1 MHWYMVCMCT
11 PSQKVWL
18 ECLCGW
24 QSNDNHRAVN
34 IIIIC
39 WHLLHCGNINKPT
52 AGHYHTVIH
61 FSSYTHVLTG
71 SHSRADEAMSSQP
84 SASSFSAHQNVQR
97 SWFNLLPLGSCNFAY
112 KQQEM
117 FYYGPWSYQSIS
129 SFMVIETS
137 KFMFKV
143 CKVLQTFTEILGTL
157 CSRFKKRGG
166 KGMALQS
173 ALSRL
178 RTAASSQ
185 SLPPTERRLNNH
197 VLSAVRNA
205 VC

>member
-1 MHWYMVCMCT
+1 MYS
-11 PSQKVWL
+11 P
-18 ECLCGW
+18 
-24 QSNDNHRAVN
+24 A
-34 IIIIC
+34 
-39 WHLLHCGNINKPT
+39 PT
-52 AGHYHTVIH
+52 AGQMKPCPVNRPRLPSPRTETFEGLDLIFYHWDLATLPINSKRCFIMGH
-61 FSSYTHVLTG
+61 LYSDLIKAF
-71 SHSRADEAMSSQP
+71 P
-84 SASSFSAHQNVQR
+84 
-97 SWFNLLPLGSCNFAY
+97 LL
-112 KQQEM
+112 
-117 FYYGPWSYQSIS
+117 

-143 CKVLQTFTEILGTL
+143 CKVLQTFTEIL
-157 CSRFKKRGG
+157 KRGG

-197 VLSAVRNA
+197 VLSSVRNA